1 MKSLQQYGKKR
12 KTGPLLKKYRIN
24 TKIVF
29 VIVFSVI
36 AIAATKN
43 DIYRKIK
50 DSQRTINN
58 VYRYLITHYVD
69 DINLEKFTKMSIDN
83 MLSDLD
89 PYTVYLVDDQ
99 KSGLDMLTNGKYGGV
114 GIQIGKRDDV
124 ITVIAPTED
133 SPAKRAGIL
142 AGDVLIKIDGKNT
155 ESMSMDDAAKLIR
168 GKKGTDIILTIERF
182 NEEELIDFTLTRED
196 IPVKD
201 VSYYGMLDE
210 SIGYIRLT
218 RFSKNSAN
226 EVEKAINSL
235 MGNDLTSI
243 VLDLRDNPGGLL
255 NSAVS
260 ILDMFID
267 KKELLVWT
275 DGKAKQSKKK
285 YYSKS
290 DPIVPDNIQ
299 VAVLINGGSAS
310 ASEIVAGVMQDLD
323 RGVVIGRQS
332 FGKGLVQTVYNLD
345 RNKALKITTAKYY
358 IPSGRLIQ
366 KSGYLPDEILADTT
380 SVDTLFETIG
390 GRIVKSGHGITP
402 DYNVKRKDRKPI
414 LMACLRKGLFF
425 SFVQKNK
432 HMYDYFEE
440 VNNDPSLL
448 DRLEEYIMSHD
459 ENLKIRLDGENDYL
473 DTREKLMELDS
484 NNISISGAIEL
495 LDFYFE
501 EKAITQFERESEDI
515 KQWML
520 MEFAKQFNGEDGR
533 MKISQKIDQDII
545 KAINILD
552 DPFVYREA
560 FIQP

>member
-1 MKSLQQYGKKR
+1 MKSI
-12 KTGPLLKKYRIN
+12 RIN
-24 TKIVF
+24 TKIIF
-29 VIVFSVI
+29 VIVFSFV
-36 AIAATKN
+36 AIAATNN
-43 DIYRKIK
+43 DIYRRIK

-58 VYRYLITHYVD
+58 VYKYLITHYVD

-99 KSGLDMLTNGKYGGV
+99 KSGLDMITNGKYGGV

-142 AGDVLIKIDGKNT
+142 AGDVLIKIDGKDT

-168 GKKGTDIILTIERF
+168 GKKGTKIILTIERF
-182 NEEELIDFTLTRED
+182 NEGEPIDFSLTRED

-218 RFSKNSAN
+218 RFSKNSAT
-226 EVEKAINSL
+226 EVEKAVNSL

-260 ILDMFID
+260 ILDMFIK

-290 DPIVPDNIQ
+290 DPIVPDDIQ
-299 VAVLINGGSAS
+299 IAVLINGGSAS

-345 RNKALKITTAKYY
+345 RNKALKVTTAKYY

-366 KSGYLPDEILADTT
+366 KSGYLPDEILADTA
-380 SVDTLFETIG
+380 SVDSLFETSG
-390 GRIVKSGHGITP
+390 GRVVKSGRGITP
-402 DYNVKRKDRKPI
+402 DYEIEPKERKPI
-414 LMACLRKGLFF
+414 LIACLRKGLFF
-425 SFVQKNK
+425 SYVQKNK
-432 HMYDYFEE
+432 HMYNSFEE
-440 VNNDPSLL
+440 VNNDPILL
-448 DRLEEYIMSHD
+448 DKLEEYIMSHEED
-459 ENLKIRLDGENDYL
+459 LNIKLDGENSYL
-473 DTREKLMELDS
+473 DTKEKLMALDS

-495 LDFYFE
+495 LDSYFE
-501 EKAITQFERESEDI
+501 EKAITQFDRESEDI

-520 MEFAKQFNGEDGR
+520 MEFAKQFDGEEGR
-533 MKISQKIDQDII
+533 MKVSQKIDEDII
-545 KAINILD
+545 KAVNVLD
-552 DPFVYREA
+552 DPFVYRDV
-560 FIQP
+560 FIQH

>member
-1 MKSLQQYGKKR
+1 LKSI
-12 KTGPLLKKYRIN
+12 RIN
-24 TKIVF
+24 TKIIF
-29 VIVFSVI
+29 VIVFSFV
-36 AIAATKN
+36 AIAATNN
-43 DIYRKIK
+43 DIYRRIK

-58 VYRYLITHYVD
+58 VYKYLITHYVD

-99 KSGLDMLTNGKYGGV
+99 KSGLDMITNGKYGGV

-142 AGDVLIKIDGKNT
+142 AGDVLIKIDGKDT

-168 GKKGTDIILTIERF
+168 GKKGTKIILTIERF
-182 NEEELIDFTLTRED
+182 NEGEPIDFSLTRED

-218 RFSKNSAN
+218 RFSKNSAT
-226 EVEKAINSL
+226 EVEKAVNSL

-260 ILDMFID
+260 ILDMFIK

-290 DPIVPDNIQ
+290 DPIVPDDIQ
-299 VAVLINGGSAS
+299 IAVLINGGSAS

-323 RGVVIGRQS
+323 RGIVIGRQS

-345 RNKALKITTAKYY
+345 RNKALKVTTAKYY

-366 KSGYLPDEILADTT
+366 KSGYLPDEILADTA
-380 SVDTLFETIG
+380 SVDSLFETSG
-390 GRIVKSGHGITP
+390 GRVVKSGRGITP
-402 DYNVKRKDRKPI
+402 DYEIEPKERKPI
-414 LMACLRKGLFF
+414 LIACLRKGLFF
-425 SFVQKNK
+425 SYVQKNK
-432 HMYDYFEE
+432 HMYDSFEE
-440 VNNDPSLL
+440 VNNDPILL
-448 DRLEEYIMSHD
+448 NKLEEYIMSHEED
-459 ENLKIRLDGENDYL
+459 LNIKLDGENNYL
-473 DTREKLMELDS
+473 DTKEKLMALDS

-495 LDFYFE
+495 LDSYFE
-501 EKAITQFERESEDI
+501 EKAITQFDRESEDI

-520 MEFAKQFNGEDGR
+520 MEFAKQFDGEEGR
-533 MKISQKIDQDII
+533 MKVSQKIDEDII
-545 KAINILD
+545 KAVNVLD
-552 DPFVYREA
+552 DPFVYRDV
-560 FIQP
+560 FIQH

>member
-12 KTGPLLKKYRIN
+12 KTGLLLKKYRIN

-69 DINLEKFTKMSIDN
+69 DIDLEKFTKMSIDN

-201 VSYYGMLDE
+201 VSYYGMLNE

-402 DYNVKRKDRKPI
+402 DYSVKREERKPI

>member
-12 KTGPLLKKYRIN
+12 KTGLLLKKYRIN

-69 DINLEKFTKMSIDN
+69 DIDLEKFTKMSIDN

-155 ESMSMDDAAKLIR
+155 DSMSMDDAAKLIR

-218 RFSKNSAN
+218 RFSKNSSI